1 MPLALREQLVLA
13 ALTGAA
19 VEVRRAWPTV
29 ALDEAY
35 RQVRRR
41 RGRCGPGALASADPP
56 AIRRSTMHGGMVA
69 SMNYPCIVR
78 LSDSHPTHL
87 GCVGVAT
94 GPVGHDLIHVRFPG
108 RGGITLAPTEG
119 MVPGPW
125 EPTPERIAAAQA
137 AGVRRGDG
145 GASRMHAAAAA
156 AEEGEE
162 YGTGGEYGDGSYG
175 DCPANTEAPAI
186 D

>member
-1 MPLALREQLVLA
+1 MVLTLRERLVLA

-19 VEVRRAWPTV
+19 VDVRRRAWPTM
-29 ALDEAY
+29 ALDEAASIA
-35 RQVRRR
+35 
-41 RGRCGPGALASADPP
+41 RCAVAVADAALEALASADPP
-56 AIRRSTMHGGMVA
+56 AIQRSTMHG
-69 SMNYPCIVR
+69 
-78 LSDSHPTHL
+78 
-87 GCVGVAT
+87 
-94 GPVGHDLIHVRFPG
+94 
-108 RGGITLAPTEG
+108 GGITLAPTEG

-162 YGTGGEYGDGSYG
+162 YGTGGQYGDGSYG